1 MSSLS
6 FAAREKIRG
15 MLADKQSAKT
25 IAQEYDV
32 EEDDILSLAKPKA
45 VSVSCT
51 LARFLLCNTVEF
63 VYFNSLSPN
72 HIAGTE
78 LIHVLLA

>member
-1 MSSLS
+1 MSDLS

-32 EEDDILSLAKPKA
+32 DEEDILALAKPKA
-45 VSVSCT
+45 VSVLHARKSCSAA
-51 LARFLLCNTVEF
+51 L
-63 VYFNSLSPN
+63 LSPCS
-72 HIAGTE
+72 
-78 LIHVLLA
+78 

>member
-25 IAQEYDV
+25 IAQEYEV

-45 VSVSCT
+45 VSVLHTGQIPALQHC
-51 LARFLLCNTVEF
+51 
-63 VYFNSLSPN
+63 
-72 HIAGTE
+72 
-78 LIHVLLA
+78 